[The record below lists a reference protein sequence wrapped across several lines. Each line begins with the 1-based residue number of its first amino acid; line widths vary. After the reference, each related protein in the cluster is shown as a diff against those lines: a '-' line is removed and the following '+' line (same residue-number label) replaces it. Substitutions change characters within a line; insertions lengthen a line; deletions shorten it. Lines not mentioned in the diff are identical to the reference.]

1 MKLKYVIEDDLLA
14 IKSNMET
21 IYQKLLIDG
30 DKSIEEI
37 MNNEA
42 LIKETTY
49 EIEEFKL
56 DMSQP
61 KGKEILTDA
70 ENIQRVYNHMKSL
83 SDSQASDE
91 RIWVAYTFSV
101 FFDYMKYRWSSS
113 TVNDMENHYLFNYSI
128 QRSLFRNGISRL
140 WWIGR
145 ITYDETRVD
154 PYELTKFLCRDQDY
168 IESICGRNVFNNPDI
183 GFATLKALFE
193 AEKDGI
199 KIDRYVV
206 REIAK
211 YVNLLA
217 GTYIL
222 DVLDKEE
229 IFAKV
234 RKKLGA

>member
-1 MKLKYVIEDDLLA
+1 MRLKYVIEDDLLA

-21 IYQKLLIDG
+21 IYHKLLIDG

-37 MNNEA
+37 MDNEE
-42 LIKETTY
+42 LIKDTPY

-61 KGKEILTDA
+61 KGKETLTDA

-101 FFDYMKYRWSSS
+101 FLDYMKYRWEASN
-113 TVNDMENHYLFNYSI
+113 VNDMENHYLFNYSN

-145 ITYDETRVD
+145 ITYDETRAD
-154 PYELTKFLCRDQDY
+154 PYELTKFLCKDQDY
-168 IESICGRNVFNNPDI
+168 IESICGRNVFNNPDV
-183 GFATLKALFE
+183 GFATLKALFD

-199 KIDRYVV
+199 EIDRYVV

-229 IFAKV
+229 IYSKV
-234 RKKLGA
+234 RKKLGG

>member
-1 MKLKYVIEDDLLA
+1 MKIKYVIEDDLLA
-14 IKSNMET
+14 IKSNTET

-37 MNNEA
+37 MSNEA
-42 LIKETTY
+42 LIRENPY
-49 EIEEFKL
+49 EIEEIEF

-61 KGKEILTDA
+61 KGKETLTDA

-101 FFDYMKYRWSSS
+101 FLDYMKYRWSSS
-113 TVNDMENHYLFNYSI
+113 TVIDMENHYLFNYSS

-154 PYELTKFLCRDQDY
+154 R
-168 IESICGRNVFNNPDI
+168 
-183 GFATLKALFE
+183 
-193 AEKDGI
+193 
-199 KIDRYVV
+199 
-206 REIAK
+206 
-211 YVNLLA
+211 
-217 GTYIL
+217 
-222 DVLDKEE
+222 
-229 IFAKV
+229 
-234 RKKLGA
+234 